1 MPYLKSQG
9 LIFIAIPKTGSTSMA
24 AALRGLCPP
33 GERLQLLN
41 ELIDKAF
48 RQKYRLDEIGD
59 KKPGRGKHL
68 SALQAKYILGD
79 EEFNRCIKFSLVR
92 NPWARMVSRYYF
104 THIESEPSDTEKIRR
119 GTTRTFHNLTFEKWI
134 TKQWIAFKG
143 GKKRAGQIAKLV
155 DAEGNMLVDH
165 VGRLEN
171 VQDTL
176 DWVSERLG
184 AARVVMPYVN
194 GTRKRGHYSQI
205 YNDRTRDMVAEI
217 CRKDIDYFNYQF
229 EEC

>member
-9 LIFIAIPKTGSTSMA
+9 LIFIAIPKTGSTSMT
-24 AALRGLCPP
+24 AALRGLSLP
-33 GERLQLLN
+33 GENLQLLN

-48 RQKYRLDEIGD
+48 RQRHRLDEIGD

-79 EEFNRCIKFSLVR
+79 EEFNRCIKFSIVR

-104 THIESEPSDTEKIRR
+104 THAESEPSGAEKIRR
-119 GTTRTFHNLTFEKWI
+119 GTTRNFHNLTFEKWV

-143 GKKRAGQIAKLV
+143 RKKRAGQIAKLV

-184 AARVVMPYVN
+184 AARVVMPHVN
-194 GTRKRGHYSQI
+194 GTRKKRALLS
-205 YNDRTRDMVAEI
+205 NL
-217 CRKDIDYFNYQF
+217 
-229 EEC
+229 